1 LYELVAMGALAQV
14 TAQSLTGGFGES
26 IRKTA
31 AKFLRHNLVHIIAS
45 DAHDTVKRPP
55 RLSGAVMGRR
65 RFPRPFWETRPLR
78 IGGRP
83 KIQLRGGKNGRSA
96 CRRGKTRA
104 EERLDNR
111 NGIRENKPGTKIKAK
126 GLFPSPEG
134 RISVFKNRVFQSKA
148 VASILIGAFTLLIL
162 PQAGLSQAKT
172 GSMTGFIF
180 GEDKTTPVDGAV
192 VKVRDVRTN
201 QVYQSRPTETN
212 GLYAVQ
218 NLPEGRYLVG
228 VSDAK
233 GDFNFDYEVMVKGGE
248 TAKLALALV
257 PASESAQDNQDEEK
271 EKKKKKC
278 FFLTPMGI
286 AVLVA
291 GGALLIYG
299 GIQLFGEEDKSPA
312 KR

>member
-1 LYELVAMGALAQV
+1 ML
-14 TAQSLTGGFGES
+14 
-26 IRKTA
+26 
-31 AKFLRHNLVHIIAS
+31 
-45 DAHDTVKRPP
+45 
-55 RLSGAVMGRR
+55 
-65 RFPRPFWETRPLR
+65 
-78 IGGRP
+78 
-83 KIQLRGGKNGRSA
+83 KN
-96 CRRGKTRA
+96 K
-104 EERLDNR
+104 L
-111 NGIRENKPGTKIKAK
+111 
-126 GLFPSPEG
+126 
-134 RISVFKNRVFQSKA
+134 FQSKA
-148 VASILIGAFTLLIL
+148 VASILIGAFSLLVL

-201 QVYQSRPTETN
+201 QVYQSRPTEAN

-248 TAKLALALV
+248 TAKLALALM
-257 PASESAQDNQDEEK
+257 PASGSARDDEDEDVVV
-271 EKKKKKC
+271 KKKKKS

>member
-1 LYELVAMGALAQV
+1 M
-14 TAQSLTGGFGES
+14 
-26 IRKTA
+26 
-31 AKFLRHNLVHIIAS
+31 
-45 DAHDTVKRPP
+45 
-55 RLSGAVMGRR
+55 
-65 RFPRPFWETRPLR
+65 
-78 IGGRP
+78 
-83 KIQLRGGKNGRSA
+83 
-96 CRRGKTRA
+96 
-104 EERLDNR
+104 RLDNR
-111 NGIRENKPGTKIKAK
+111 NGIRENTPGTKIQAK
-126 GLFPSPEG
+126 GLFPSPER
-134 RISVFKNRVFQSKA
+134 RISVIKNRMFQSKA

>member
-1 LYELVAMGALAQV
+1 VL
-14 TAQSLTGGFGES
+14 
-26 IRKTA
+26 
-31 AKFLRHNLVHIIAS
+31 
-45 DAHDTVKRPP
+45 
-55 RLSGAVMGRR
+55 
-65 RFPRPFWETRPLR
+65 
-78 IGGRP
+78 
-83 KIQLRGGKNGRSA
+83 KN
-96 CRRGKTRA
+96 K
-104 EERLDNR
+104 L
-111 NGIRENKPGTKIKAK
+111 
-126 GLFPSPEG
+126 
-134 RISVFKNRVFQSKA
+134 FQSKA
-148 VASILIGAFTLLIL
+148 VACVLIGAFSLLIL

-201 QVYQSRPTETN
+201 QVYQSRPTEAN

-228 VSDAK
+228 VSGAE

-257 PASESAQDNQDEEK
+257 PASGSAQDNQDEEK